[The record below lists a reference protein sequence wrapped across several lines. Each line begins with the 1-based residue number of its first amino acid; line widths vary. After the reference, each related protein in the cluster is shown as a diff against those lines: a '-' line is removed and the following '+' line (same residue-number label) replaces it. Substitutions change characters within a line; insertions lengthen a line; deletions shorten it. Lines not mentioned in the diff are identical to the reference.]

1 VIRRARAGEA
11 DALTDLAVRSKAQ
24 WGYGEDFLAAAS
36 SELIVHEADLER
48 LDVLVVEREG
58 VLVAFAA
65 LDFRADQPELDA
77 LFVDEEW
84 IGSGLGGA
92 LLEAACTVARRRG
105 VDALVIESDPNAE
118 DFYRRHGAEPI
129 GERRSES
136 TGRMLPLLR
145 IATGGSASG
154 GA

>member
-1 VIRRARAGEA
+1 VIRRARPGEA

-24 WGYGEDFLAAAS
+24 WGYGEAFMAAAS

-48 LDVLVVEREG
+48 LDVLVIEREG
-58 VLVAFAA
+58 ALVAFAA
-65 LDFRADQPELDA
+65 LDFGADQPELDA

-92 LLEAACTVARRRG
+92 LLEAACTVARKRG

-118 DFYRRHGAEPI
+118 EFYRRHGAVSI

-136 TGRMLPLLR
+136 TGRTLPLLR
-145 IATGGSASG
+145 IATAGSASG

>member
-1 VIRRARAGEA
+1 MIRRARAGEA

-24 WGYGEDFLAAAS
+24 WGYGEDFMAAAS

-65 LDFRADQPELDA
+65 LDFGADEPELEA
-77 LFVDEEW
+77 LFVEPEW

-92 LLEAACTVARRRG
+92 LLEAACTVARKRG
-105 VDALVIESDPNAE
+105 VDALVIESDSNAE
-118 DFYRRHGAEPI
+118 AFYRRHGAEPI
-129 GERRSES
+129 GERASQS
-136 TGRMLPLLR
+136 TGRMLALLR
-145 IATGGSASG
+145 IATAASAPND
-154 GA
+154 A

>member
-36 SELIVHEADLER
+36 SEL
-48 LDVLVVEREG
+48 LVVEREG
-58 VLVAFAA
+58 ALVAFAA
-65 LDFRADQPELDA
+65 LDFGADQPELDA

>member
-24 WGYGEDFLAAAS
+24 WGYGEDFMAAAS

-65 LDFRADQPELDA
+65 LDFGADEPELEA
-77 LFVDEEW
+77 LFVEPEW

-92 LLEAACTVARRRG
+92 LLEAACTVARKRG
-105 VDALVIESDPNAE
+105 VDALVIESDSNAE
-118 DFYRRHGAEPI
+118 AFYRRHGAEPI
-129 GERRSES
+129 GERASQS
-136 TGRMLPLLR
+136 TGRMLALLR
-145 IATGGSASG
+145 IATAASAPND
-154 GA
+154 A